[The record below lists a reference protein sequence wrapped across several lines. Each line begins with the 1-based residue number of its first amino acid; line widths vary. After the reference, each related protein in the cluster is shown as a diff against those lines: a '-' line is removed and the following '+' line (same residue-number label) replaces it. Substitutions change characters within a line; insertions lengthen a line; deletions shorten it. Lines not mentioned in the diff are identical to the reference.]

1 MNKIQTIINAVLGA
15 CVLTL
20 TVLVII
26 LFVKLKDNNY
36 ASDEYDFDYVEMSD
50 TVALALMDTTALND
64 TTLDDEEEEV
74 APEKIR
80 KPKLPIA
87 YVNMDKLNR
96 EYKFVIDANARLN
109 SMAEKSRKQL
119 VDKYNSLAKSLQA
132 QEQDLIKRAQSG
144 QIESEEEF
152 NRQRAELEKKLQKA
166 QQELA
171 TMEEKLAREN
181 EAELQKQ
188 SKLLNKRVNEFL
200 KVYNADG
207 RYELIL
213 SNLGEIKDN
222 VLYSVTPAYDITD
235 EVVRGLNA
243 RYGKGK

>member
-1 MNKIQTIINAVLGA
+1 MNKIQTVINAVLG
-15 CVLTL
+15 VFVITL
-20 TVLVII
+20 TVLVVI
-26 LFVKLKDNNY
+26 LFTKLESN
-36 ASDEYDFDYVEMSD
+36 
-50 TVALALMDTTALND
+50 TVASNEDYEFEYVPMDTAALAAGEEALLND
-64 TTLDDEEEEV
+64 TSLEEEEEEV
-74 APEKIR
+74 APEKMR

-109 SMAEKSRKQL
+109 SMADKSRKQL
-119 VDKYNSLAKSLQA
+119 VDKYNSLAASLQA

-171 TMEEKLAREN
+171 TMESKLAQEN

-222 VLYSVTPAYDITD
+222 ILYSVTPAYDITD

-243 RYGKGK
+243 RYGK

>member
-1 MNKIQTIINAVLGA
+1 MNKIQTVINAVLG
-15 CVLTL
+15 VFVITL
-20 TVLVII
+20 TVLVVI
-26 LFVKLKDNNY
+26 LFTKLDSN
-36 ASDEYDFDYVEMSD
+36 
-50 TVALALMDTTALND
+50 TVASNEDYEFEYVPMDTAALAAGEEALLND
-64 TTLDDEEEEV
+64 TSLEEEEEEEV
-74 APEKIR
+74 APEKMR

-109 SMAEKSRKQL
+109 SMADKSRKQL
-119 VDKYNSLAKSLQA
+119 VDKYNSLAASLQA

-171 TMEEKLAREN
+171 TMESKLAQEN

-222 VLYSVTPAYDITD
+222 ILYSVTPAYDITD

-243 RYGKGK
+243 RYGK

>member
-1 MNKIQTIINAVLGA
+1 MNKIQTVINAVLG
-15 CVLTL
+15 VFVITL
-20 TVLVII
+20 TVLVVI
-26 LFVKLKDNNY
+26 LFTKLDSN
-36 ASDEYDFDYVEMSD
+36 
-50 TVALALMDTTALND
+50 TVASNEDYEFEYVPMDTAALAAGEETLLND
-64 TTLDDEEEEV
+64 TSLEEEEEEV
-74 APEKIR
+74 APEKVR

-109 SMAEKSRKQL
+109 SMADKSRKQL
-119 VDKYNSLAKSLQA
+119 VDKYNSLAASLQA

-171 TMEEKLAREN
+171 TMESKLAQEN

-222 VLYSVTPAYDITD
+222 ILYSVTPAYDITD

-243 RYGKGK
+243 RYGK

>member
-1 MNKIQTIINAVLGA
+1 MNKIQTIINAVLG
-15 CVLTL
+15 VFVITL
-20 TVLVII
+20 TVLVVI
-26 LFVKLKDNNY
+26 LFTKLDSN
-36 ASDEYDFDYVEMSD
+36 
-50 TVALALMDTTALND
+50 TVASNEDYEFEYVPMDTAALAAGEEALLND
-64 TTLDDEEEEV
+64 TSLEEEEEEEV
-74 APEKIR
+74 APEKMR

-109 SMAEKSRKQL
+109 SMADKSRKQL
-119 VDKYNSLAKSLQA
+119 VDKYNSLAASLQA

-171 TMEEKLAREN
+171 TMESKLAQEN

-222 VLYSVTPAYDITD
+222 ILYSVTPAYDITD

-243 RYGKGK
+243 RYGK

>member
-1 MNKIQTIINAVLGA
+1 MNKIQTIINAVLG
-15 CVLTL
+15 VFVITL
-20 TVLVII
+20 TVLVVI
-26 LFVKLKDNNY
+26 LFTKLDSN
-36 ASDEYDFDYVEMSD
+36 
-50 TVALALMDTTALND
+50 TVASNEDYEFEYVPMDTAALAAGEEALLND
-64 TTLDDEEEEV
+64 TSLEEEEEEV
-74 APEKIR
+74 APEKMR

-109 SMAEKSRKQL
+109 SMADKSRKQL
-119 VDKYNSLAKSLQA
+119 VDKYNSLAASLQA

-171 TMEEKLAREN
+171 TMESKLAQEN

-222 VLYSVTPAYDITD
+222 ILYSVTPAYDITD

-243 RYGKGK
+243 RYGK

>member
-1 MNKIQTIINAVLGA
+1 MNKIQTIINAVLGV
-15 CVLTL
+15 CVITL
-20 TVLVII
+20 TVLVVI
-26 LFVKLKDNNY
+26 LFTKLDSN
-36 ASDEYDFDYVEMSD
+36 
-50 TVALALMDTTALND
+50 TVASNEDYEFEYVPMDTAALAAGEEALLND
-64 TTLDDEEEEV
+64 TSLEEEEEEV
-74 APEKIR
+74 ALEKIR

-109 SMAEKSRKQL
+109 SMADKSRKQL
-119 VDKYNSLAKSLQA
+119 VDKYNSLAASLQA

-171 TMEEKLAREN
+171 TMESKLAQEN

-222 VLYSVTPAYDITD
+222 ILYSVTPAYDITD

-243 RYGKGK
+243 RYGK

>member
-1 MNKIQTIINAVLGA
+1 MNKIQTIINAVLG
-15 CVLTL
+15 VFVITL
-20 TVLVII
+20 TVLVVI
-26 LFVKLKDNNY
+26 LFTKLDSN
-36 ASDEYDFDYVEMSD
+36 
-50 TVALALMDTTALND
+50 TVASNEDYEFEYVPMDTAALAAGEEALLND
-64 TTLDDEEEEV
+64 TSLEEEEEEV
-74 APEKIR
+74 EPEKVR

-109 SMAEKSRKQL
+109 SMADKSRKQL
-119 VDKYNSLAKSLQA
+119 VDKYNSLAASLQA

-171 TMEEKLAREN
+171 TMESKLAQEN

-222 VLYSVTPAYDITD
+222 ILYSVTPAYDITD

-243 RYGKGK
+243 RYGK

>member
-1 MNKIQTIINAVLGA
+1 MNKIQTIINAVLGV
-15 CVLTL
+15 CVITL
-20 TVLVII
+20 TVLVVI
-26 LFVKLKDNNY
+26 LFTKLDSN
-36 ASDEYDFDYVEMSD
+36 
-50 TVALALMDTTALND
+50 TVASNEDYEFEYVPMDTAALAAGEEALLND
-64 TTLDDEEEEV
+64 TSLEEEEEEV
-74 APEKIR
+74 APEKVR

-109 SMAEKSRKQL
+109 SMADKSRKQL
-119 VDKYNSLAKSLQA
+119 VDKYNSLAASLQA

-171 TMEEKLAREN
+171 TMESKLAQEN

-222 VLYSVTPAYDITD
+222 ILYSVTPAYDITD

-243 RYGKGK
+243 RYGK

>member
-1 MNKIQTIINAVLGA
+1 MNKIQTIINAVLG
-15 CVLTL
+15 VFVITL
-20 TVLVII
+20 TVLVVI
-26 LFVKLKDNNY
+26 LFTKLDSN
-36 ASDEYDFDYVEMSD
+36 
-50 TVALALMDTTALND
+50 TVASNEDYEFEYVPMDTAALAAGEEALLND
-64 TTLDDEEEEV
+64 TSLEEEEEEV
-74 APEKIR
+74 APEKVR

-109 SMAEKSRKQL
+109 SMADKSRKQL
-119 VDKYNSLAKSLQA
+119 VDKYNSLAASLQA

-171 TMEEKLAREN
+171 TMESKLAQEN

-222 VLYSVTPAYDITD
+222 ILYSVTPAYDITD

-243 RYGKGK
+243 RYGK

>member
-1 MNKIQTIINAVLGA
+1 MNKIQTIINAVLGV
-15 CVLTL
+15 CVITL
-20 TVLVII
+20 TVLVVI
-26 LFVKLKDNNY
+26 LFTKLESN
-36 ASDEYDFDYVEMSD
+36 
-50 TVALALMDTTALND
+50 TVASNEDYEFEYVPVDTAALAAGEEALLND
-64 TTLDDEEEEV
+64 TSLEEEEEEV
-74 APEKIR
+74 APEKVR

-109 SMAEKSRKQL
+109 SMADKSRKQL
-119 VDKYNSLAKSLQA
+119 VDKYNSLAASLQA

-171 TMEEKLAREN
+171 TMESKLAQEN

-222 VLYSVTPAYDITD
+222 ILYSVTPAYDITD

-243 RYGKGK
+243 RYGK

>member
-1 MNKIQTIINAVLGA
+1 MNKIQTIINAVLG
-15 CVLTL
+15 VFVITL
-20 TVLVII
+20 TVLVIV
-26 LFVKLKDNNY
+26 LFVKLNKSDNY
-36 ASDEYDFDYVEMSD
+36 ASDDYDFEYVPMD
-50 TVALALMDTTALND
+50 TAALAAADTAIMND
-64 TTLDDEEEEV
+64 TTLDEEEEV

-109 SMAEKSRKQL
+109 NMAEKSRKQL
-119 VDKYNSLAKSLQA
+119 VDKYNSLAASLQK

-188 SKLLNKRVNEFL
+188 SKLLNKRVSDFL

-243 RYGKGK
+243 RYGK

>member
-1 MNKIQTIINAVLGA
+1 MNKIQTVINAVLG
-15 CVLTL
+15 VFVITL
-20 TVLVII
+20 TVLVVI
-26 LFVKLKDNNY
+26 LFTKLDSN
-36 ASDEYDFDYVEMSD
+36 
-50 TVALALMDTTALND
+50 TVASNEDYEFEYVPMDTAALAAGEEALLND
-64 TTLDDEEEEV
+64 TSLEEEEEEV
-74 APEKIR
+74 APEKMR

-109 SMAEKSRKQL
+109 SMADKSRKQL
-119 VDKYNSLAKSLQA
+119 VDKYNSLAASLQA

-171 TMEEKLAREN
+171 TMESKLAQEN

-222 VLYSVTPAYDITD
+222 ILYSVTPAYDITD

-243 RYGKGK
+243 RYGK

>member
-1 MNKIQTIINAVLGA
+1 MNKIQTIINAVLGV
-15 CVLTL
+15 CVITL
-20 TVLVII
+20 TVLVVI
-26 LFVKLKDNNY
+26 LFTKLDSN
-36 ASDEYDFDYVEMSD
+36 
-50 TVALALMDTTALND
+50 TVASNEDYEFEYVPMDTAALAAGEEALLND
-64 TTLDDEEEEV
+64 TSLEEEEEEV
-74 APEKIR
+74 APEKMR

-109 SMAEKSRKQL
+109 SMADKSRKQL
-119 VDKYNSLAKSLQA
+119 VDKYNSLAASLQA

-144 QIESEEEF
+144 QIESEEEC

-171 TMEEKLAREN
+171 TMESKLAQEN

-222 VLYSVTPAYDITD
+222 ILYSVTPAYDITD

-243 RYGKGK
+243 RYGK

>member
-1 MNKIQTIINAVLGA
+1 MNKIQTVINAVLGV
-15 CVLTL
+15 CVITL
-20 TVLVII
+20 TVLVVI
-26 LFVKLKDNNY
+26 LFTKLDSN
-36 ASDEYDFDYVEMSD
+36 
-50 TVALALMDTTALND
+50 TVASNEDYEFEYVPMDTAALAAGEEALLND
-64 TTLDDEEEEV
+64 TSLEEEEEEV
-74 APEKIR
+74 APEKMR

-109 SMAEKSRKQL
+109 SMADKSRKQL
-119 VDKYNSLAKSLQA
+119 VDKYNSLAASLQA

-171 TMEEKLAREN
+171 TMESKLAQEN

-222 VLYSVTPAYDITD
+222 ILYSVTPAYDITD

-243 RYGKGK
+243 RYGK

>member
-1 MNKIQTIINAVLGA
+1 MNKIQTIINAVLG
-15 CVLTL
+15 VFVITL
-20 TVLVII
+20 TVLVVI
-26 LFVKLKDNNY
+26 LFTKLESN
-36 ASDEYDFDYVEMSD
+36 
-50 TVALALMDTTALND
+50 TVASNEDYGFEYVPMDTAALAAGEEALLND
-64 TTLDDEEEEV
+64 TSLEEEEEEV
-74 APEKIR
+74 APEKVR

-109 SMAEKSRKQL
+109 SMADKSRKQL
-119 VDKYNSLAKSLQA
+119 VDKYNSLAASLQA

-171 TMEEKLAREN
+171 TMESKLAQEN

-222 VLYSVTPAYDITD
+222 ILYSVTPAYDITD

-243 RYGKGK
+243 RYGK

>member
-1 MNKIQTIINAVLGA
+1 MNKIQTIINAVLGV
-15 CVLTL
+15 CVITL
-20 TVLVII
+20 TVLVVI
-26 LFVKLKDNNY
+26 LFTKLDSN
-36 ASDEYDFDYVEMSD
+36 
-50 TVALALMDTTALND
+50 TVASNEDYGFEYVPMDTAALAAGEEALLND
-64 TTLDDEEEEV
+64 TSLEEEEEEV
-74 APEKIR
+74 APEKMR

-109 SMAEKSRKQL
+109 SMADKSRKQL
-119 VDKYNSLAKSLQA
+119 VDKYNSLAASLQA

-171 TMEEKLAREN
+171 TMESKLAQEN

-222 VLYSVTPAYDITD
+222 ILYSVTPAYDITD

-243 RYGKGK
+243 RYGK

>member
-1 MNKIQTIINAVLGA
+1 MNKIQTVINAVLGVA
-15 CVLTL
+15 VITL
-20 TVLVII
+20 TVLVVI
-26 LFVKLKDNNY
+26 LFTRQSSGTIAEDY
-36 ASDEYDFDYVEMSD
+36 EYEYVPF
-50 TVALALMDTTALND
+50 DTTALALTD
-64 TTLDDEEEEV
+64 TTIYDNDSLLDAEEP

-87 YVNMDKLNR
+87 YVNMDKLNTQYR
-96 EYKFVIDANARLN
+96 FVVDANARLN
-109 SMAEKSRKQL
+109 GMAEKSRKQL
-119 VDKYNSLAKSLQA
+119 VDRYNTLQQSLAK
-132 QEQDLIKRAQSG
+132 QEQDLVQRAQSG
-144 QIESEEEF
+144 QIASEEEF

-188 SKLLNKRVNEFL
+188 SKILNKRVNDFL

-207 RYELIL
+207 RYEMIFC
-213 SNLGEIKDN
+213 NLGEIKDN
-222 VLYSVTPAYDITD
+222 ILYAATPAYDITD

-243 RYGKGK
+243 QYGK

>member
-1 MNKIQTIINAVLGA
+1 MNKIQTIINAVLGV
-15 CVLTL
+15 CVITL
-20 TVLVII
+20 TVLVVI
-26 LFVKLKDNNY
+26 LFTKLDSN
-36 ASDEYDFDYVEMSD
+36 
-50 TVALALMDTTALND
+50 TVASNEDYEFEYVPMDTAALAAGEEALLND
-64 TTLDDEEEEV
+64 TSLEEEEEEV
-74 APEKIR
+74 APEKMR

-109 SMAEKSRKQL
+109 SMADKSRKQL
-119 VDKYNSLAKSLQA
+119 VDKYNSLAASLQA

-171 TMEEKLAREN
+171 TMESKLAQEN

-222 VLYSVTPAYDITD
+222 ILYSVTPAYDITD

-243 RYGKGK
+243 RYGK

>member
-1 MNKIQTIINAVLGA
+1 MNKIQTIINAVLGV
-15 CVLTL
+15 CVITL
-20 TVLVII
+20 TVLVVI
-26 LFVKLKDNNY
+26 LFTKLDSN
-36 ASDEYDFDYVEMSD
+36 
-50 TVALALMDTTALND
+50 TVASNEDYEFEYVPMDTAALAAGEEALLND
-64 TTLDDEEEEV
+64 TSLEEEEEEV
-74 APEKIR
+74 APEKMR

-109 SMAEKSRKQL
+109 SMADKSRKQL
-119 VDKYNSLAKSLQA
+119 VDKYNSLAASLQA

-166 QQELA
+166 QELA
-171 TMEEKLAREN
+171 TMESKLAQEN

-222 VLYSVTPAYDITD
+222 ILYSVTPAYDITD

-243 RYGKGK
+243 RYGK